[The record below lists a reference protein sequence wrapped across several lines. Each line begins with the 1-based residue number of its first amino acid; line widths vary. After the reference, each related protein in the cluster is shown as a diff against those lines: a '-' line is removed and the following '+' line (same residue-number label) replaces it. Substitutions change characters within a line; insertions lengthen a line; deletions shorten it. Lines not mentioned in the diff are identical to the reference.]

1 MQVVSYGGGKQTQ
14 VMGRMMLSGE
24 LPRADL
30 VIFAD
35 TQRERAKTYEIIARE
50 FALLNAAGIEAI
62 TVTGGDLG
70 SHGGKMLPLFTIHNK
85 TGKLGRLRTICS
97 SRFKTEVV
105 ARELRRRGY
114 GPKNKVETWLGL
126 TTDEVHRV
134 KPNDRVKWMTNR
146 WPFLEMGMSRAN
158 CETYLERLGVESS
171 KSACYFCPNA
181 SQRSAL
187 AALSA
192 EDQAKAI
199 VFDESLRHMRPGYES
214 FVHASRRPL
223 RDVLAD
229 DALFVDLLDYE
240 QDECEGVC
248 FV

>member
-1 MQVVSYGGGKQTQ
+1 M
-14 VMGRMMLSGE
+14 
-24 LPRADL
+24 
-30 VIFAD
+30 FAD
-35 TQRERAKTYEIIARE
+35 TQRERVKTYRVIERE
-50 FALLNAAGIEAI
+50 FALLNEHGIEAI

-134 KPNDRVKWMTNR
+134 KPNARVKWMTNR

-158 CETYLERLGVESS
+158 CETYLDRLGVESV

-181 SQRSAL
+181 SQRSSL
-187 AALSA
+187 AALEP
-192 EDQAKAI
+192 EDQANAI
-199 VFDESLRHMRPGYES
+199 AFDETVRNVRPGYQS
-214 FVHASRRPL
+214 FIHSSRRPL
-223 RDVLAD
+223 REVLAD